1 MSSRP
6 ERVLAGIL
14 LSLFAAATTIR
25 PALSAELSLSSAS
38 AKQGEPVE
46 ITYISDMEESQP
58 TLSFHGETYK
68 LFSVPG
74 SGASSADG
82 KFRYTAIVS
91 PSLEWDPGIFTMK
104 AGDASA
110 TLKILDGKFPVNHL
124 TLPKSKNNFVMS
136 PGEEEAVAAAKAT
149 ATPERLWTA
158 NFNRPSKARVSA
170 GFGIRRIVNGKLLKD
185 YFHSGVDFAGFTG
198 SPVVAC
204 APGKVI
210 LAKTGYK
217 LHGNCISIDHGQGVV
232 SFYIHLNKLGVKL
245 GQTVKAGELI
255 GQIGQTGRANGP
267 HLHFS
272 IYVNKQASNPNFW
285 FNSAIK

>member
-1 MSSRP
+1 MSFRP

-14 LSLFAAATTIR
+14 LSLFATVATIR
-25 PALSAELSLSSAS
+25 PALSSELSLSSAT

-46 ITYISDMEESQP
+46 VTYISETEESQP
-58 TLSFHGETYK
+58 TLTFHGETYK
-68 LFSVPG
+68 LFPAPAVD
-74 SGASSADG
+74 SGDG

-91 PSLEWDPGIFTMK
+91 PSLEWDPGIFIMK

-158 NFNRPSKARVSA
+158 NFSRPSKARVSA
-170 GFGIRRIVNGKLLKD
+170 AFGIRRIVNGKLLKD

-272 IYVNKQASNPNFW
+272 IYVNKQASNPNYW